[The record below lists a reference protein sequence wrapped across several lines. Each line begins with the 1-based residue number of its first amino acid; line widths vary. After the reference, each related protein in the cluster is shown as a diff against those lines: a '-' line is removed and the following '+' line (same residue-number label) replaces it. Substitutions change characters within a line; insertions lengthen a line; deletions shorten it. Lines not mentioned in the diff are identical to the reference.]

1 MHRKPG
7 CKDLRRVHAYTQGL
21 REWQAYKECKKTIE
35 DYLEQL
41 PLFQMLA
48 HKAMRPR
55 HWEDIAKVTG
65 GPASCT
71 AAAELLWQ

>member
-1 MHRKPG
+1 MHA
-7 CKDLRRVHAYTQGL
+7 HAQGL
-21 REWQAYKECKKTIE
+21 REWQAYRECKKTIE

-65 GPASCT
+65 EPVP
-71 AAAELLWQ
+71 LLSGMLILNIVM